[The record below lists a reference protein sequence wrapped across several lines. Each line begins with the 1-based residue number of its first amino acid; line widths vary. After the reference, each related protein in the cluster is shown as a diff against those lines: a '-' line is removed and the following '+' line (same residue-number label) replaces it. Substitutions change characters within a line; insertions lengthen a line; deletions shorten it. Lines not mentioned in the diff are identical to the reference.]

1 MLALGFLGLALPDPP
16 PPGDDEVVGSEGQV
30 TFGMQLGGPWLVV
43 GDDGGGADEVGSL
56 VGGAL
61 DVGADDLVCR
71 DVGGGG
77 GGVYGACPVSGGS
90 PVTFAGGGKVSS
102 GTPTRSR
109 FITAAQVAVG

>member
-1 MLALGFLGLALPDPP
+1 VLALGVLGLALPDPP
-16 PPGDDEVVGSEGQV
+16 PPGDEDVVGSEGHVTLGTQV
-30 TFGMQLGGPWLVV
+30 GGPWLVV

-56 VGGAL
+56 VGAL

-77 GGVYGACPVSGGS
+77 GGVYGAWPVSGGS

-109 FITAAQVAVG
+109 FITADQVAVG